1 MSTALRRPTGS
12 HPGPITAARNA
23 TLPTRAQGA
32 YNLGMKKPTMREHL
46 LQVREHAIVDTV
58 NKLLA
63 DKGYDLMTVDEVA
76 ANAGLSKASLYTH
89 FRSKEELAAAA
100 MVRVLERAIAFAKSA
115 ETTNEPTPV
124 GRLVAVVRWTLR
136 LQIAGAMPSLPAQ
149 NSTLRNSLSENRV
162 FTKMLFELSDLLG
175 GWIEEAQTSGVIN
188 PDIPGEVV
196 LYTVYARACDQ
207 VLQVLKAGGQYTD
220 EQIID
225 FVVNSCFV
233 GLVGHNGRSAA
244 LNGKA
249 VAARQ
254 DSPRADSAAT
264 RAQRVQRDVAPVP
277 KPLKATVKRAAKSVP
292 SASVQ
297 GAQRKPA

>member
-1 MSTALRRPTGS
+1 MRATF
-12 HPGPITAARNA
+12 
-23 TLPTRAQGA
+23 TLPAAGHPAAPAASRDTPTPTLNQGA
-32 YNLGMKKPTMREHL
+32 YNPGMKKPTMREHL

-100 MVRVLERAIAFAKSA
+100 MVRVLERAIAFARGPEA
-115 ETTNEPTPV
+115 TNEPTPV
-124 GRLVAVVRWTLR
+124 GRLAAVVRWTLR

-162 FTKMLFELSDLLG
+162 FTKLLFELSDLLG
-175 GWIEEAQTSGVIN
+175 DWIEQAQSSGEIN
-188 PDIPGEVV
+188 PAVPAEVV

-207 VLQVLKAGGQYTD
+207 VLQVLKAGGQYSD

-225 FVVNSCFV
+225 FVVNSCFI
-233 GLVGHNGRSAA
+233 GLVGPNGKPAA
-244 LNGKA
+244 LKSSA
-249 VAARQ
+249 ITVRT
-254 DSPRADSAAT
+254 DSPSLRAT
-264 RAQRVQRDVAPVP
+264 RAVAPLP
-277 KPLKATVKRAAKSVP
+277 APLKPAVKRAAKSAA
-292 SASVQ
+292 SASAK
-297 GAQRKPA
+297 GSQRKTA

>member
-1 MSTALRRPTGS
+1 MRAMFALPAAGHPAAPAASRDTPT
-12 HPGPITAARNA
+12 P
-23 TLPTRAQGA
+23 TLNQGA
-32 YNLGMKKPTMREHL
+32 YNPGMKKPTMREHL

-100 MVRVLERAIAFAKSA
+100 MVRVLERAIAFARGPEA
-115 ETTNEPTPV
+115 TNEPTPV
-124 GRLVAVVRWTLR
+124 GRLAAVVRWTLR

-162 FTKMLFELSDLLG
+162 FTKLLFELSDLLG
-175 GWIEEAQTSGVIN
+175 DWIEQAQGSGEIN
-188 PDIPGEVV
+188 PAVPAEVV

-207 VLQVLKAGGQYTD
+207 VLQVLKAGGQYSD

-225 FVVNSCFV
+225 FVVNSCFI
-233 GLVGHNGRSAA
+233 GLVGPTGSTAA
-244 LNGKA
+244 LKSSTITVRPDG
-249 VAARQ
+249 
-254 DSPRADSAAT
+254 PRTGNLSLRAT
-264 RAQRVQRDVAPVP
+264 RTVAPLP
-277 KPLKATVKRAAKSVP
+277 SPLKPAVKRAAKSAA
-292 SASVQ
+292 SASAK
-297 GAQRKPA
+297 GSQRKTA